1 MLPNVRLNIIK
12 VIKPHEI
19 ARPCFPSLFRKEDW
33 LRTTIM
39 RVQCLGFKVT

>member
-1 MLPNVRLNIIK
+1 MLPNVGLNFIK

-19 ARPCFPSLFRKEDW
+19 ARPCFPSLFRKEDR

-39 RVQCLGFKVT
+39 RVQYLGFEVT